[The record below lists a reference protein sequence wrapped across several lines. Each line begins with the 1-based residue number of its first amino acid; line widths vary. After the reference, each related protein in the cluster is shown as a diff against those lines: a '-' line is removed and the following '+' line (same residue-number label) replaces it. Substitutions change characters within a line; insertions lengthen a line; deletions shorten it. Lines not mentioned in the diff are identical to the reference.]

1 MQLIP
6 AIDIRE
12 GKCVRLFQGDFQKE
26 TVYEIGPLDLAQRYA
41 AAGAKWLHVVDL
53 DGAQVGKPV
62 NLELIAAIA
71 RAVGVLVQIGGGIRS
86 FANLKKALDTVDRV
100 VVGSLAIV
108 QPDEV
113 MSWFDMFGADRLAL
127 ALDVRM
133 DEAGIPLVTTHGWTK
148 PSEAILWRVL
158 EQYESVGLK
167 HVLCTDVDRDGTM
180 IGPNIKLYES
190 CRQRWPKIE
199 FQASGGIRNSSDLA
213 ALASLEISAAISGK
227 ALLEEKI
234 LIEEMGPYLPN
245 A

>member
-12 GKCVRLFQGDFQKE
+12 GKCVRLFQGNFQKE

-62 NLELIAAIA
+62 NLELIAPIA

-100 VVGSLAIV
+100 VIGSLAIV

-234 LIEEMGPYLPN
+234 LIEEMEPYLPN